1 VAMSKKRYAQQVA
14 ATLQRQEIDATNE
27 LIEQARQVKEELET
41 RSLEQAGLD
50 KLRELYPNGHPRY
63 LQILM
68 EEARLHNDKNHDYAK
83 GGAIFG
89 NFERVAAILK
99 LYPGFPYD
107 TREGVNVTYMLKQLD
122 CILWGMCQKIEHK
135 VEGAVP
141 RAGDVSVYVKLLRL
155 MFEEPEHAVQAA
167 VSET

>member
-1 VAMSKKRYAQQVA
+1 MATSKERNAHQVA
-14 ATLQRQEIDATNE
+14 ATPKGKGIDLTNE
-27 LIEQARQVKEELET
+27 AIEQARHASEESET
-41 RSLEQAGLD
+41 RLLEQAGLD

-83 GGAIFG
+83 GGAVFG

-135 VEGAVP
+135 VEGAVL
-141 RAGDVSVYVKLLRL
+141 RAGDISVYVKLLRL
-155 MFEEPEHAVQAA
+155 MFEELEPAV
-167 VSET
+167 